1 MADLGAGPPYPGDDD
16 ARTAGVTPGPAEG
29 DARPDAGEALP
40 EVNGVR
46 PDAGATLPA
55 AGGALPGTG
64 DRPRPEADPADTP
77 ADKPG
82 DVPADVPADASADPP
97 SPADPLA
104 RLVGALHGAGLGP
117 DTSELAD
124 ALWLARWC
132 RPTWMPGA
140 EEAGEDADRPAAG
153 GTDYPR
159 AHRPDGTDGA
169 GTRLV
174 PPPRELPD
182 DRKLSLYPGE
192 GGPGQPVAGGGTS
205 RTGAIG
211 VAVPEAAAL
220 PRLLEIQAALRP
232 LQRFRTP
239 APPLRTELDEPA
251 TAEHSALAGG
261 LLLPVFRPVRRG
273 EAAMQLLMDAS
284 SSMYVWERM
293 LRELAGVFGRLGA
306 FREVQ
311 VRYVH
316 STPEGGL
323 AASGRFDPGPSG
335 LRPVEQLG
343 DPTGRRVT
351 LMVSDCAGPLWRSGQ
366 AHRLLHRLARHGP
379 VAVLQPLPTRLWSRT
394 LLPVSY
400 GVLHRAEGMLQAA
413 PPRFTPGATGAP
425 PAPGALP
432 VPVLPPTAPALGAWA
447 RLLSGTG
454 TAGVP
459 ASVGWVRADHPAT
472 RVPRQRGTVPAPAL
486 VARFRATASPD
497 AVQLAVYLA
506 AAPLY
511 LPVMQLVQRTMLP
524 DSGPAELA
532 EVLLSGLV
540 VRRPGEDH
548 RWYHF
553 APGVRDVLLGPLGRD
568 EALLVLKHCSEYVEQ
583 RFGRSGPN
591 FPALAI
597 TQLTEGPGDP
607 LADAAVRSAVKE
619 AARSAVRR
627 EGRAEEGV
635 AAEFR
640 QPFAE
645 VAARVLER
653 FMPLPENGAARRL
666 APVAHVS
673 TVVGRARELADR
685 FAREGM
691 VQNLLDAVAMLRR
704 AAGQE
709 RVRGRDPELWS
720 ELAQQLVTLWRVRG
734 GATLLREAQEAADTA
749 AAHHTLPARAV
760 RARVLQA
767 AAEDR
772 AQVGDDRAA
781 LELLRRADREFTAV
795 CAAPGQASEE
805 VLGFTL
811 ERISVLERQ
820 WEISGD
826 TGLLQET
833 VGMLEA
839 FADSWP
845 PQRSRPSQLPMAHG
859 RALLRLSGTA
869 RTRERER
876 VYAEQAVNSFAAGLD
891 ALERE
896 EGPPE
901 AVVEAMLCVVDAQL
915 RAGGRLEEAQR
926 LVDRALGETR
936 DRLLRATILAR
947 AGRIRAAR
955 YEESGAAGELEAAAG
970 RFAEACRLTPRD
982 RPEYRDLVAEWGQV
996 LLSRS
1001 ALPDGELFVNR
1012 AVLVLRDCRMETPES
1027 DPRLPDRLLM
1037 LGSALVLRYRAE
1049 EDRVDL
1055 REAEYMLGLAAQAA
1069 RAPELLARTWF
1080 ELGQVHRLWPAHDR
1094 RPERLD
1100 QAADA
1105 YRRAAGAAVGAAQ
1118 AAAEPEPMRRLAARS
1133 HHWRGDAYETAR
1145 RPRAAVEA
1153 YRAALAEWQRVPGG
1167 GGEEAAET
1175 VQRLAHLSGD

>member
-1 MADLGAGPPYPGDDD
+1 VAEQGSGP
-16 ARTAGVTPGPAEG
+16 
-29 DARPDAGEALP
+29 
-40 EVNGVR
+40 
-46 PDAGATLPA
+46 
-55 AGGALPGTG
+55 
-64 DRPRPEADPADTP
+64 PRPEDTSDPDPAPDVTAGRDEAAGRDVTAGP
-77 ADKPG
+77 GGTVRPEAAAEPDRDQAADRHVAAPDVTAGRDEAAGPG
-82 DVPADVPADASADPP
+82 AAAADR
-97 SPADPLA
+97 LA
-104 RLVGALHGAGLGP
+104 RVVAALHGAGLDP
-117 DTSELAD
+117 DTTEVAD
-124 ALWLARWC
+124 ALWLARWS
-132 RPTWMPGA
+132 
-140 EEAGEDADRPAAG
+140 RPAGGAGADAAEDGTALPTSG

-174 PPPRELPD
+174 PPARELPE

-192 GGPGQPVAGGGTS
+192 GAPGRPGVPGG
-205 RTGAIG
+205 TGAIG
-211 VAVPEAAAL
+211 VSIPEAAAL
-220 PRLLEIQAALRP
+220 PRLLELQAALRP
-232 LQRFRTP
+232 LQRLRTP
-239 APPLRTELDEPA
+239 APPLRSELDEAA
-251 TAEHSALAGG
+251 TAETSALAGG

-273 EAAMQLLMDAS
+273 EATMQLLMDAS
-284 SSMYVWERM
+284 SSMFVWERM
-293 LRELAGVFGRLGA
+293 LRELADVFGRLGA
-306 FREVQ
+306 FREV
-311 VRYVH
+311 RVH
-316 STPEGGL
+316 YLHAAPDGGP
-323 AASGRFDPGPSG
+323 ATSGRFDPDPSG

-351 LMVSDCAGPLWRSGQ
+351 LMVSDCAGPLWRSGR
-366 AHRLLHRLARHGP
+366 AHRLLHRLARSGP
-379 VAVLQPLPTRLWSRT
+379 VAVLQPLPARLWSRT

-400 GVLHRAEGMLQAA
+400 GVLHRAEGLLQSA
-413 PPRFTPGATGAP
+413 PPRFVPGATGAP
-425 PAPGALP
+425 PAPGSLP

-447 RLLSGTG
+447 RLLAGTG
-454 TAGVP
+454 GSGVP
-459 ASVGWVRADHPAT
+459 ASVGWVRPDHPAT
-472 RVPRQRGTVPAPAL
+472 RVPPQRGTVPAASL

-497 AVQLAVYLA
+497 AAQLAVYLA

-540 VRRPGEDH
+540 VRQPGEEH

-553 APGVRDVLLGPLGRD
+553 APGVRDLLLGPLGRD

-583 RFGRSGPN
+583 RFGKSGPN

-607 LADAAVRSAVKE
+607 LADAAVRSAVRE
-619 AARSAVRR
+619 AARAAARP
-627 EGRAEEGV
+627 GRDGGSDGAGIPSGP

-653 FMPLPENGAARRL
+653 FMPLAENGARRPG
-666 APVAHVS
+666 PVAQVS
-673 TVVGRARELADR
+673 SVVGRARELADR

-704 AAGQE
+704 EAAQE

-772 AQVGDDRAA
+772 AQTGDDRAA

-795 CAAPGQASEE
+795 CAAPGQDSEQ

-811 ERISVLERQ
+811 ERIAVLERQ

-826 TGLLQET
+826 SGLLQET

-845 PQRSRPSQLPMAHG
+845 PQQTRPSQLSMAHG

-876 VYAEQAVNSFAAGLD
+876 VYAEQAVTSFAAGLD

-896 EGPPE
+896 EAPRE
-901 AVVEAMLCVVDAQL
+901 DVVDAILCVVDAQL

-955 YEESGAAGELEAAAG
+955 YEETGSPGELEAAAG

-982 RPEYRDLVAEWGQV
+982 RLDYRELLAEWGQV
-996 LLSRS
+996 LLARS
-1001 ALPDGELFVNR
+1001 ALPGGELFVNR

-1037 LGSALVLRYRAE
+1037 LGSALVLRFRAE

-1055 REAEYMLGLAAQAA
+1055 REAEYMLGLAAQSA
-1069 RAPELLARTWF
+1069 RDPELLARTWF
-1080 ELGQVHRLWPAHDR
+1080 ELGQVHRLVPAHDR

-1100 QAADA
+1100 QAAEA
-1105 YRRAAGAAVGAAQ
+1105 YRRAASAASEAAAGAAAAGAD
-1118 AAAEPEPMRRLAARS
+1118 PEPMRRLAARA

-1145 RPRAAVEA
+1145 RPRAAADA
-1153 YRAALAEWQRVPGG
+1153 YRSALTEWQRVPGG

-1175 VQRLAHLSGD
+1175 IQRLAHLSGG